1 MKNFISTIFLSVAVC
16 FNAFSQNTVYDIVS
30 NSPNHTTLEVAIDTC
45 ALSSTLSGPGPFTLF
60 APTDAAFNALPVGT
74 VPALLNDIPTLTN
87 ILLHHAVGD
96 SVMSS
101 MLSNGQ
107 IVTTLLGT
115 DLTVTIDTT
124 GVYIDGAMVT
134 VVDVIADNGV
144 VHVIDAV
151 LLPNPGCTDTNALNY
166 DSTAIFDD
174 GSCMYPD
181 CNGIAYGTS
190 LLDDCGVCQ
199 PGFIYDILFANI
211 VQYVTDT
218 FSLVLG
224 PTEVFLTADNSLNS
238 AWNSSCTGCTDSSAL
253 NYDSTATVDDGSCVY
268 GAAPLFFSEHSDG
281 GGFNRY
287 FEIYNPTQDTVVL
300 DDYAW
305 ARVGGN
311 PTTPG
316 VYETW
321 NNFAPGAVILPHGV
335 YIVAHVNSNGFI
347 LNQADM
353 ISQLL
358 SNGDDGLA
366 LVFGDEPVVPTHP
379 DSGLYT
385 ILDWVGDWNGD
396 PGTGWDVAGV
406 SEGTANH
413 TLVRKCGI
421 MHGDTSWSN
430 AAGTD
435 PLNSQ
440 WIVFGYENW
449 NHLGSHSN
457 SPVYTN
463 SFDTICNGLSIT
475 VNGNVYNSSGVYND
489 TLVSVFGCDSI
500 VTTNLHVLSQS
511 ASFLNLNPTICY
523 GDSVYVAGNVYYQ
536 TGVYTNVL
544 TNSVGCDSIIT
555 LDLRVVSPT
564 NLVYDICPGDSVS
577 VGSNVYF
584 SAGNYTDTLVAS
596 GGCDSIINTEINI
609 YSQYNSVYGGILN
622 NTVGGGG
629 YYTGDQH
636 LILDC
641 YVPTNIVSATVYSD
655 GNTIYE

>member
-1 MKNFISTIFLSVAVC
+1 MPSSSLNPVW
-16 FNAFSQNTVYDIVS
+16 
-30 NSPNHTTLEVAIDTC
+30 NSSC
-45 ALSSTLSGPGPFTLF
+45 
-60 APTDAAFNALPVGT
+60 
-74 VPALLNDIPTLTN
+74 
-87 ILLHHAVGD
+87 
-96 SVMSS
+96 
-101 MLSNGQ
+101 
-107 IVTTLLGT
+107 
-115 DLTVTIDTT
+115 
-124 GVYIDGAMVT
+124 
-134 VVDVIADNGV
+134 
-144 VHVIDAV
+144 
-151 LLPNPGCTDTNALNY
+151 GCTDTLALNY
-166 DSTAIFDD
+166 DST
-174 GSCMYPD
+174 
-181 CNGIAYGTS
+181 
-190 LLDDCGVCQ
+190 
-199 PGFIYDILFANI
+199 
-211 VQYVTDT
+211 
-218 FSLVLG
+218 
-224 PTEVFLTADNSLNS
+224 
-238 AWNSSCTGCTDSSAL
+238 
-253 NYDSTATVDDGSCVY
+253 STIDDGSCVY

-421 MHGDTSWSN
+421 MMGDTSWSN

-449 NHLGSHSN
+449 NYLGSHSN

-475 VNGNVYNSSGVYND
+475 VNGNTY
-489 TLVSVFGCDSI
+489 
-500 VTTNLHVLSQS
+500 
-511 ASFLNLNPTICY
+511 
-523 GDSVYVAGNVYYQ
+523 
-536 TGVYTNVL
+536 
-544 TNSVGCDSIIT
+544 IT
-555 LDLRVVSPT
+555 QVE
-564 NLVYDICPGDSVS
+564 YIM
-577 VGSNVYF
+577 
-584 SAGNYTDTLVAS
+584 
-596 GGCDSIINTEINI
+596 I
-609 YSQYNSVYGGILN
+609 
-622 NTVGGGG
+622 
-629 YYTGDQH
+629 H
-636 LILDC
+636 
-641 YVPTNIVSATVYSD
+641 
-655 GNTIYE
+655 